1 MKPEDIPEGVPEEI
15 RSYLLKYKPEP
26 PELVQK
32 RERLIEELDKQ
43 IKTSSGTL
51 QQLLRKL
58 HLVLKNLNP
67 QVPYD
72 PSLTADFEGLL
83 TRYAKDP
90 SAPKPPPEIANEVM
104 AYMAEHLAAVGLAD
118 EAPSAPAAAKAPA
131 APAGKAPLKK
141 DGFEGSAQQKVA
153 LNAEQVAPAPAAKP
167 EPGKPAMES
176 FQVWTR
182 NPSFG
187 KTRG

>member
-1 MKPEDIPEGVPEEI
+1 MKPEEIPEGVPEEI

-32 RERLIEELDKQ
+32 RERLMEELDKQ
-43 IKTSSGTL
+43 IKASTGVV

-58 HLVLKNLNP
+58 HLVLKNLHP

-72 PSLTADFEGLL
+72 PALTADFESLL
-83 TRYAKDP
+83 TRYVKDP
-90 SAPKPPPEIANEVM
+90 SAPKPPPGIANEVM

-118 EAPSAPAAAKAPA
+118 EVQAAPAATKAAPAPA
-131 APAGKAPLKK
+131 AQGPLKK
-141 DGFEGSAQQKVA
+141 DGFEASAQQKVT
-153 LNAEQVAPAPAAKP
+153 LNAEQSAPKPGTP
-167 EPGKPAMES
+167 EPGKPSMES

-187 KTRG
+187 KTKG

>member
-1 MKPEDIPEGVPEEI
+1 MKPEEIPEGVPEEI

-32 RERLIEELDKQ
+32 RERLMEELDKQ
-43 IKTSSGTL
+43 IKASSGVL

-83 TRYAKDP
+83 TRYVKDP
-90 SAPKPPPEIANEVM
+90 SAPKPPPDIAHEVM

-118 EAPSAPAAAKAPA
+118 EVPSAPAATNAPA
-131 APAGKAPLKK
+131 APAVKAPLKK
-141 DGFEGSAQQKVA
+141 DGFESSVQQKVT
-153 LNAEQVAPAPAAKP
+153 LNAEQSAPKPSAPA
-167 EPGKPAMES
+167 EPGKRAMES

-187 KTRG
+187 KTKG